1 MKKAEL
7 FAKIV
12 EYVTL
17 IIGFVLVIAAYTN
30 TASEAL
36 VDGSATDMS
45 IIWTAILLFVAVLLA
60 VVSTVLATA
69 TDTKSLVKMGIGLVA
84 AVVIIGIFWSIS
96 DDTPLN
102 LVGYE
107 GDQNQGAWLKVSDTG
122 IFTTYLCLGGAVLSI
137 VVTEIYQLFR

>member
-60 VVSTVLATA
+60 VVSTVFATA

>member
-1 MKKAEL
+1 MKKVEL

-12 EYVTL
+12 EYVLL
-17 IIGFVLVIAAYTN
+17 IIGLVLVIAAYTN

-45 IIWTAILLFVAVLLA
+45 IIWTAILLGIGLVLA
-60 VVSTVLATA
+60 IASTVLATA
-69 TDTKSLVKMGIGLVA
+69 SDMKGLVKMGIGLVA
-84 AVVIIGIFWSIS
+84 AAVIIGIFWSIS

>member
-1 MKKAEL
+1 MKKVEL

-12 EYVTL
+12 EYVLL
-17 IIGFVLVIAAYTN
+17 IIGLVLVIAAYTN

-45 IIWTAILLFVAVLLA
+45 IIWTAILLGIGLVLA
-60 VVSTVLATA
+60 IASTVLATA
-69 TDTKSLVKMGIGLVA
+69 SDMKGLVKMGIGLVA
-84 AVVIIGIFWSIS
+84 AAIIIGIFWSIS

-122 IFTTYLCLGGAVLSI
+122 IFTTYLCLGGAVVSI

>member
-17 IIGFVLVIAAYTN
+17 IIGLVLVIAAYTN

-69 TDTKSLVKMGIGLVA
+69 SDTKSLVKMGIGLVA

>member
-17 IIGFVLVIAAYTN
+17 VIGLVLVIASYTN

-36 VDGSATDMS
+36 VDGSATDMA
-45 IIWTAILLFVAVLLA
+45 IVWTGVLLFVAL
-60 VVSTVLATA
+60 VLAIASGVVATA
-69 TDTKSLVKMGIGLVA
+69 SDARSLIRMGIGIVA
-84 AVVIIGIFWSIS
+84 AVVVVGILWSLS

-102 LVGYE
+102 LIGYE
-107 GDQNQGAWLKVSDTG
+107 GDQNQGAWLKITDTG
-122 IFTTYLCLGGAVLSI
+122 IFTLYLGLAGAVLSI
-137 VVTEIYQLFR
+137 VVTEVYQLFR

>member
-1 MKKAEL
+1 MKKVEL

-12 EYVTL
+12 EYVL
-17 IIGFVLVIAAYTN
+17 LVIGLVLVLAAYTN

-45 IIWTAILLFVAVLLA
+45 IIWAAVLLGVG
-60 VVSTVLATA
+60 VVLAIASTVLATA
-69 TDTKSLVKMGIGLVA
+69 SDMKGLVKLGIGLVA
-84 AVVIIGIFWSIS
+84 AAVIIGIFWSIS

-122 IFTTYLCLGGAVLSI
+122 IFTAYLFLGGAVLSI